1 MNIQCCLDIVISLL
15 VSYNVV
21 KMKIVA
27 LVGMAGSGKSEVARQ
42 FEKNGYVKIRF
53 GDITDIEVKKRGLPL
68 NEANELTVREQ
79 LRKEQGMAV
88 YAKLNLPR
96 IDEALQKSNVVV
108 DGLYSWEEFVLL
120 KDYYGDKLKLVAVY
134 SSPKTRHIR
143 LVGRQVRPLTNQEAA
158 DRDKSEIQ
166 NINKGG
172 PIALADFTIINE
184 SSLKELKEQTQRII
198 ERLA

>member
-1 MNIQCCLDIVISLL
+1 
-15 VSYNVV
+15 
-21 KMKIVA
+21 MKIVA
-27 LVGMAGSGKSEVARQ
+27 LVGMAGSGKSEVARY
-42 FEKNGYVKIRF
+42 FEKNGYIRIRF

-68 NEANELTVREQ
+68 NEANELIVREQ

-88 YAKLNLPR
+88 YAKLNFCR
-96 IDEALQKSNVVV
+96 IDQALQKSNVVV

-134 SSPKTRHIR
+134 SSPKTRSTR
-143 LVGRQVRPLTNQEAA
+143 LAGRRIRPLTTKEAA
-158 DRDKSEIQ
+158 DRDKSEIE

-184 SSLKELKEQTQRII
+184 SSLRELQDQTLRII